1 LDDRSVDVHRNYAYV
16 LEMQGNYWGAMEAY
30 ERALEIHPNLAY
42 IHIAVGKNYAALGD
56 FDAAMR
62 SFERA
67 TEIDPNNAEA
77 YYILG
82 RAYYDSGDYDQAET
96 YLKRAIE
103 ADPKFGPAFGHLAF
117 TYWSRRNYE
126 EAIKNLEPA
135 IELELVAA
143 RQDARAFYVTIE
155 YRGSDVTEPSVDVVM
170 HGDFVPASA
179 SSRDTLQ
186 AALVP
191 QEDDETWANARGT
204 VTFDTRTAKYTVDL
218 EGLPRLRYDQIYVGW
233 FEGVNALSGD
243 PLGTGS
249 LQLETDG
256 SVAVELEAEW
266 VEGPA
271 IDYLYTLGLAYFYMA
286 ECEKSYPLFDAVL
299 QMSPGE
305 PNALEGIRLCQEA
318 E

>member
-1 LDDRSVDVHRNYAYV
+1 
-16 LEMQGNYWGAMEAY
+16 MQGNYGEAMQAY
-30 ERALEIHPNLAY
+30 ERALEIHSSLAY
-42 IHIAVGKNYAALGD
+42 IHIAVGKNCAALGD
-56 FDAAMR
+56 FGAAMR

-67 TEIDPNNAEA
+67 TEVDPDNAEA

-82 RAYYDSGDYDQAET
+82 RAYYDSGDYEQAET

-103 ADPKFGPAFGHLAF
+103 ADQKFGPAFGHLAF

-126 EAIKNLEPA
+126 EAIENLEPA

-170 HGDFVPASA
+170 RGDFVPASA
-179 SSRDTLQ
+179 NGRDTLQ
-186 AALVP
+186 ATLAP

-204 VTFDTRTAKYTVDL
+204 VTFDTRTGKYTVAL
-218 EGLPRLRYDQIYVGW
+218 EGLPRLRYDQIYAGW
-233 FEGVNALSGD
+233 FEGVKTLSGD
-243 PLGTGS
+243 PLSTGP
-249 LQLETDG
+249 LRLETDG
-256 SVAVELEAEW
+256 NVEVELEATW

-271 IDYLYTLGLAYFYMA
+271 VDYLYTLGLAYFYMA

-299 QMSPGE
+299 QVNPEE